1 MANVEYEVKGKLAYI
16 TLNRPEKLNAITLP
30 MFDEIVSTCRR
41 YNEDPDVW
49 VAILSGKGRAFCPGI
64 DLTEQKPGQV
74 INVDDVYF
82 SILGVTKP
90 LIAAVHGYC
99 LAQGAGI
106 AFCCDIRIAAEGTKF
121 GWPQVKRGMSS
132 ISGPTFAAHHLPLNY
147 AYEYLFTG
155 ELFDAQEAY
164 RFDLVNRVVP
174 QDKLMSTA
182 EEMAEKILNNA
193 PLAVQGMK
201 EAIQMGIELPLPQRM
216 HGAKLILNRIKQ
228 TKDFQEGMLAFK
240 EKREPVWR
248 GE

>member
-64 DLTEQKPGQV
+64 DLTEQKPGLTF
-74 INVDDVYF
+74 NVDEVYF
-82 SILGVTKP
+82 SILGVKKP

-106 AFCCDIRIAAEGTKF
+106 AFCCDIRVAAEGTKF

-132 ISGPTFAAHHLPLNY
+132 ISGPSFAAHHLPLNY

-164 RFDLVNRVVP
+164 RFRKEYLPLRRRESRFGEGNNLHLVIIITTMYFVLGLLLVLLTSLLVNVYSP
-174 QDKLMSTA
+174 WFST
-182 EEMAEKILNNA
+182 
-193 PLAVQGMK
+193 
-201 EAIQMGIELPLPQRM
+201 
-216 HGAKLILNRIKQ
+216 
-228 TKDFQEGMLAFK
+228 
-240 EKREPVWR
+240 
-248 GE
+248 

>member
-64 DLTEQKPGQV
+64 DLTEQKPGLTF
-74 INVDDVYF
+74 NVDEVYF
-82 SILGVTKP
+82 SILGVKKP

-106 AFCCDIRIAAEGTKF
+106 AFCCDIRVAAEGTKF

-132 ISGPTFAAHHLPLNY
+132 ISGPSFAAHHLPLNY

-164 RFDLVNRVVP
+164 RFNLINRVVP
-174 QDKLMSTA
+174 QDKLMSAA
-182 EEMAEKILNNA
+182 EEIAGKILNNA

-201 EAIQMGIELPLPQRM
+201 EAAQMGLELPLPQRM
-216 HGAKLILNRIKQ
+216 HSAQLILNRIKH
-228 TKDFQEGMLAFK
+228 TKDFQEGILAFK